1 MTVSIPLPPLLH
13 PGQVKKR
20 RRKQNTS
27 KVSVFESVGSERT
40 KSSNP
45 LKADFFD
52 EVKFFFVPLEEFF
65 TWSEKKLDGKK
76 IKKEAS
82 TCESVILFGVRF

>member
-13 PGQVKKR
+13 PGQVKKEEEE
-20 RRKQNTS
+20 KQNSS

-40 KSSNP
+40 ESSNP

-52 EVKFFFVPLEEFF
+52 EVKFFLCPSKNFLLGVKKKLN
-65 TWSEKKLDGKK
+65 EKK
-76 IKKEAS
+76 
-82 TCESVILFGVRF
+82 